1 MSSPLLPARIP
12 LLLNPAEKHFV
23 LFVSVL
29 GMTGGEAYRLAF
41 STTASNISAT
51 AMASKLL
58 KEERIQNAIRI
69 LYRHYD
75 YKGFGFNENVI
86 KY

>member
-1 MSSPLLPARIP
+1 MRNPVLPARIP
-12 LLLNPAEKHFV
+12 LLLDPAEKHFV
-23 LFVSVL
+23 LFLAVL

-41 STTASNISAT
+41 STTATNISAT

-69 LYRHYD
+69 LHRQYV
-75 YKGFGFNENVI
+75 YKGFGFNENAI
-86 KY
+86 RY

>member
-1 MSSPLLPARIP
+1 MSSPVLPARIP

-23 LFVSVL
+23 LFLAVL

-58 KEERIQNAIRI
+58 KEERIQDAIRI